1 MAIQSIQSARVAA
14 TTRDVQPKTA
24 PTAERAD
31 FGKALN
37 DVLKDVNTM
46 QQQAGQSVTDLVA
59 GNVENLH
66 EVMIAMGKAQ
76 VSFQFMAQVRNKLL
90 DAYREVMR
98 MQV

>member
-1 MAIQSIQSARVAA
+1 MALNPIGAGSAGS
-14 TTRDVQPKTA
+14 VQPGVHPVGK
-24 PTAERAD
+24 PTSSKPG
-31 FGKALN
+31 FSKALS
-37 DVLKDVNTM
+37 DLLSDVNGL
-46 QQQAGQSVTDLVA
+46 QQEADQSVKELMA

-66 EVMIAMGKAQ
+66 EVMISLGKAQ